1 MFSCFMKRP
10 VDHLTEI
17 DNLTDKEIKQV
28 KNVIRE
34 TFVD

>member
-1 MFSCFMKRP
+1 MFSCCKKRP
-10 VDHLTEI
+10 IDHLTEI
-17 DNLTDKEIKQV
+17 DNLTDKEIKKV